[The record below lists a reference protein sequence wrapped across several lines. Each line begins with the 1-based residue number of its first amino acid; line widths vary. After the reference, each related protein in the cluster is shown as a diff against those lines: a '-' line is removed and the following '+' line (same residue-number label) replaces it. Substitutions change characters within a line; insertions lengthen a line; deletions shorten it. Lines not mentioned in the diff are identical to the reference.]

1 MAKKN
6 INNIKYVCS
15 ECGYISFKWFGN
27 CPSCNSWNSLVEDN
41 STIKELDG
49 INNFLELTSVQNL
62 SDIVVSDEFRF
73 NSGSFELNRVL
84 GGGIVSN
91 SSVLVGGE
99 PGIGKSTLLLQAASF
114 CSEKYKV
121 LYISGEES
129 ASQIKQRADRLK
141 LNYTNL
147 LVLCTLSCDVVKDVI
162 LEEKPRL
169 VIIDS
174 LQTLST
180 TESLSNAGSPVQM
193 KTCCIEITS
202 VCKITGSAVFFIGHV
217 TKEGIIAGPKIIEHL
232 VDTVLYFEESGT
244 NIRLIRA
251 VKNRF
256 GSVDEVGLFT
266 MNENG
271 LKGIKDP
278 SSLFI
283 TERLGDKTPP
293 GIAYASVVEG
303 SRVFVVEIQALVVDA
318 KTGYSRVYSDK
329 VDSSKVQ
336 RISAIIEKHLL
347 TSGKAL

>member
-1 MAKKN
+1 M
-6 INNIKYVCS
+6 
-15 ECGYISFKWFGN
+15 
-27 CPSCNSWNSLVEDN
+27 
-41 STIKELDG
+41 
-49 INNFLELTSVQNL
+49 
-62 SDIVVSDEFRF
+62 
-73 NSGSFELNRVL
+73 
-84 GGGIVSN
+84 
-91 SSVLVGGE
+91 
-99 PGIGKSTLLLQAASF
+99 
-114 CSEKYKV
+114 
-121 LYISGEES
+121 
-129 ASQIKQRADRLK
+129 
-141 LNYTNL
+141 
-147 LVLCTLSCDVVKDVI
+147 I

-336 RISAIIEKHLL
+336 RISAIIEKHLSVRL
-347 TSGKAL
+347 VDKDIYINVAGGIKVKDVSIELAVAMALLSAVLNKPLPSKMLCIGELSLAGEIRSVSYGSRRLKSAFEMGLEIILVSGFMRLKDEKVKIINTYKVEDLIKVFS